1 MVPFFNSVGTTLNV
15 KSEKSTYDCVLK
27 NNLAVCD
34 GRERQRERHRTSILH
49 TRTLYERMR
58 KMNELPVIK
67 EINERKGGE
76 KTGICQFRG
85 WVHETNR
92 RMQL

>member
-1 MVPFFNSVGTTLNV
+1 M
-15 KSEKSTYDCVLK
+15 K
-27 NNLAVCD
+27 
-34 GRERQRERHRTSILH
+34 
-49 TRTLYERMR
+49 

-67 EINERKGGE
+67 EIKERKGGE
-76 KTGICQFRG
+76 KTGICQFRE

>member
-1 MVPFFNSVGTTLNV
+1 MHHLSHIGIIPIFSATTPVRLEVGVMVPFFNSVGTTLNV

-34 GRERQRERHRTSILH
+34 GRERQREWHRTSILH

-58 KMNELPVIK
+58 
-67 EINERKGGE
+67 
-76 KTGICQFRG
+76 
-85 WVHETNR
+85 
-92 RMQL
+92 